1 MYINVLLFVAN
12 GRCSVKTKGTVMASL
27 KSVNYICYLLF
38 RIKVS
43 DVIKQNPNGPSIF
56 GMKQSTEINAHLRQT
71 HKLDN
76 INKILLL

>member
-12 GRCSVKTKGTVMASL
+12 GRGSVKTKGTVMASL
-27 KSVNYICYLLF
+27 KSVNYLLF